1 MQLTSTPAPLVCA
14 ECGDPLEEGY
24 LPALDHG
31 AEYEPAPEG
40 AVCTA
45 CGFNEVGYAGC
56 APEVDD
62 LSETDDD
69 AVLLHVGVSGGDVDV
84 RSAKE

>member
-31 AEYEPAPEG
+31 AKYEPAPEG

-45 CGFNEVGYAGC
+45 CGFNEVGYA
-56 APEVDD
+56 DMQ
-62 LSETDDD
+62 
-69 AVLLHVGVSGGDVDV
+69 
-84 RSAKE
+84 